1 MAARFCR
8 ATIRRLTG
16 ADEGHPKE
24 LAAAGNAHRKVKQAG
39 YGPVVQLAAEQ
50 LEAFRR
56 WALGNLV
63 ENRNRGLFA
72 EWLVGT
78 ALGVAGKER
87 LEWDEADLRYQ
98 GRLIEVKA
106 SGRGQAWPQD
116 KPSTPTFDIRQRT
129 RSWNAQTDTVEEFD
143 PPRRVADLYVFCLHQ
158 SYPATNS
165 NVADLSEWEFWVVST
180 NTIDAELGNQKTIG
194 LTRLEQLT
202 DSVAWAELSESI
214 DRSFTAE

>member
-1 MAARFCR
+1 MGPG
-8 ATIRRLTG
+8 TPDTVPG
-16 ADEGHPKE
+16 
-24 LAAAGNAHRKVKQAG
+24 VK
-39 YGPVVQLAAEQ
+39 LSAEK
-50 LEAFRR
+50 LEVFRR

-98 GRLIEVKA
+98 DRLIEVKA

-116 KPSTPTFDIRQRT
+116 KPSTPSFDIKKRS
-129 RSWNAQTDTVEEFD
+129 RSWNAETNTIEEFD

-158 SYPATNS
+158 SYPATND
-165 NVADLSEWEFWVVST
+165 NVADPDEWAFWVVST
-180 NTIDAELGNQKTIG
+180 DTIDAELGDQKTIG
-194 LTRLEQLT
+194 LTRLQQLT

>member
-1 MAARFCR
+1 MQ
-8 ATIRRLTG
+8 IS
-16 ADEGHPKE
+16 
-24 LAAAGNAHRKVKQAG
+24 
-39 YGPVVQLAAEQ
+39 AEQ
-50 LEAFRR
+50 LETFRR

-78 ALGVAGKER
+78 ALGVVEQER

-98 GRLIEVKA
+98 DRLIEVKA

-158 SYPATNS
+158 AYPATND
-165 NVADLSEWEFWVVST
+165 NVADPDEWAFWIVST
-180 NTIDAELGNQKTIG
+180 ETIDAELDAQRTIG
-194 LTRLEQLT
+194 LSRLNQLT
-202 DSVAWAELSESI
+202 DPVTWHELSNNI
-214 DRSFTAE
+214 DRTLTVL

>member
-1 MAARFCR
+1 M
-8 ATIRRLTG
+8 
-16 ADEGHPKE
+16 
-24 LAAAGNAHRKVKQAG
+24 
-39 YGPVVQLAAEQ
+39 GPGTPDTVPGVQLSAEQ

-78 ALGVAGKER
+78 AVGAVERER
-87 LEWDEADLRYQ
+87 LEWDQADLRYQ
-98 GRLIEVKA
+98 DRLIEVKA

-129 RSWNAQTDTVEEFD
+129 RSWNAETNTIEESAR
-143 PPRRVADLYVFCLHQ
+143 PRRVADIYVFCLHQ

-165 NVADLSEWEFWVVST
+165 NVADPSEWKFWVVST
-180 NTIDAELGNQKTIG
+180 ATLDARLGDQKTIG

-202 DSVAWAELSESI
+202 DSVALIPWAW
-214 DRSFTAE
+214 